1 MHKSAEQL
9 LSEIE
14 DISREIKA
22 YEGWKKSFLNS
33 LDSLIG
39 DYRRKRLLYA
49 EYEQRL
55 ASLLKGKTKNEWV
68 DYYNAYQYSLLKRM
82 EFILSQIFEIVKD
95 DNSFVRAAVASP
107 QKAPDTQELPVIPAK
122 TSGVFNIDNEIS
134 QLKQLLYSHY
144 SQPEVKAAVKELDI
158 SIPEL
163 NDIRN
168 EVLREEGTAAVAA
181 ERMRAVRTA
190 AAEKKR
196 TAEQAAAESRRIA
209 ELDAAKRKISAEQA
223 AAEKVKRSEK
233 FAAAKSRFSFHLPK
247 FNLNFL
253 KLNLS
258 PKEAM
263 KELSSAKASLSAF
276 FKGIHF
282 SLRVKRVK
290 SPVAPVLNPA
300 VPLKKRKDLI
310 SFADVS
316 GSFEEPQEKSVSPKK
331 QPEKPGLLSS
341 LNSLF
346 SSTKQKK
353 IFIEDI
359 VSMERSV
366 KSEKEEERLV
376 GGEAGIAFG
385 WFSPKRLLGEFTGHF
400 SKKQEPILGEITSVP
415 IHMKKLRE
423 MRKKLYRDERLSG
436 FDATLLAQEA
446 KRIKRILEVEKQEVY
461 KGSSLGLIANVT
473 VRKISLF
480 LVNNFPQFFGY
491 LYNALRAANVK
502 VLSNTYVN
510 IMVLVTIIMNVSM
523 FFLLLI
529 VFFALNY
536 PLYQVMLRSVIFS
549 IVAGLL
555 CATIFYFYP
564 FMKIRERRRKTTTNL
579 PFAINHM
586 SAVSTSGVPP
596 ARMFELI
603 SESAEYEEVG
613 VEVKKI
619 VDFTSIFG
627 YDLLTAIRAVASTT
641 PSIPFKK
648 FLEGMVSTIET
659 GGDLVSYL
667 RQEAD
672 EAALSYKLER
682 QRYNETVSTYSDI
695 YTGVLIAAPLFFI
708 AAMALV
714 NMLGG
719 TLGGLGVGTVMAL
732 GAYVAIPLMNIFFI
746 IFLQMTQPEV

>member
-14 DISREIKA
+14 DISKEVKA
-22 YEGWKKSFLNS
+22 YDGLKKGLLKS
-33 LDSLIG
+33 LGALIG

-49 EYEQRL
+49 EYKHRL
-55 ASLLKGKTKNEWV
+55 SSLLKGKTKEEWI
-68 DYYNAYQYSLLKRM
+68 DYYDSYQYSLLKRM
-82 EFILSQIFEIVKD
+82 EFILSQTFEIVKD
-95 DNSFVRAAVASP
+95 DRSDVRSP
-107 QKAPDTQELPVIPAK
+107 SVSLQNAPARPELPVISAK
-122 TSGVFNIDNEIS
+122 TSGVFSIDNEIS
-134 QLKQLLYSHY
+134 RLKQLLYGHY
-144 SQPEVKAAVKELDI
+144 SQPEVKAAVRELDI
-158 SIPEL
+158 RVPEL
-163 NDIRN
+163 KGI
-168 EVLREEGTAAVAA
+168 REEVSREEAAAQAA
-181 ERMRAVRTA
+181 ERRRAVELA
-190 AAEKKR
+190 AAEAAVSAKQAGLR
-196 TAEQAAAESRRIA
+196 PAEATAAG
-209 ELDAAKRKISAEQA
+209 
-223 AAEKVKRSEK
+223 
-233 FAAAKSRFSFHLPK
+233 KSLFSFLRLTK
-247 FNLNFL
+247 FNRNFL
-253 KLNLS
+253 KLSLS

-263 KELSSAKASLSAF
+263 RELSSAKAGLSAF
-276 FKGIHF
+276 FSRLH
-282 SLRVKRVK
+282 VKRAK
-290 SPVAPVLNPA
+290 APEGSGVGDS
-300 VPLKKRKDLI
+300 VSLKKRKDLI
-310 SFADVS
+310 SFSDVS
-316 GSFEEPQEKSVSPKK
+316 GGFEEKREK
-331 QPEKPGLLSS
+331 QPPQPKEHPGKAGLLSS
-341 LNSLF
+341 LKSLF
-346 SSTKQKK
+346 YSRRKK
-353 IFIEDI
+353 IFVEDI
-359 VSMERSV
+359 ISMERSV
-366 KSEKEEERLV
+366 MKEKEEGRLV

-385 WFSPKRLLGEFTGHF
+385 WFSPKRLLSEFTGHF
-400 SKKQEPILGEITSVP
+400 SRKQEPILGETTAVP
-415 IHMKKLRE
+415 VHMRRLRE
-423 MRKKLYRDERLSG
+423 MRKRLYVEERLSG

-510 IMVLVTIIMNVSM
+510 IMVLVTLAMAVSM

-536 PLYQVMLRSVIFS
+536 PLYQIVLRSVIFS
-549 IVAGLL
+549 FVAGLL
-555 CATIFYFYP
+555 CATIFYVYP
-564 FMKIRERRRKTTTNL
+564 FLKIRERRRKTTTNL

-603 SESAEYEEVG
+603 SESGEYEEVG

-619 VDFTSIFG
+619 VDFTDIFG

-641 PSIPFKK
+641 PSLPFKK

-667 RQEAD
+667 RQQAD
-672 EAALSYKLER
+672 EAALTYKLER

-719 TLGGLGVGTVMAL
+719 SLGGLGVGTVMAL
-732 GAYVAIPLMNIFFI
+732 GAYVAIPLMNIAFI
-746 IFLQMTQPEV
+746 VFLQLTQPEV